1 MKIEDL
7 IESDERVIWQ
17 DHPAG
22 PGARRVPPGWAA
34 MIFDAVLPGIALA
47 FVALGLGLAAL
58 VLDGMLVR
66 LACGAG
72 AVATLAMLVLI
83 SGNALK
89 DRRFRARSEPHYVLT
104 SQRLIAW
111 DEADGWRT
119 QILPG
124 ALEAVVRRGRNLEI
138 YIHSDDDALT
148 LYTLADI
155 DAAERAISAV
165 LAPAAPGERRQ
176 AAVS

>member
-22 PGARRVPPGWAA
+22 PGARRVPPGLAA
-34 MIFDAVLPGIALA
+34 LIFDAVLPAIALA

-89 DRRFRARSEPHYVLT
+89 DRRFRSRSEPHYVLT
-104 SQRLIAW
+104 SRRLIAW
-111 DEADGWRT
+111 DEADSWRT

-124 ALEAVVRRGRNLEI
+124 ALEAVVRRGRNLEL
-138 YIHSDDDALT
+138 YIDSDEDALT
-148 LYTLADI
+148 LYTIADI

-165 LAPAAPGERRQ
+165 LIPAAPGERRQ
-176 AAVS
+176 AAAS